1 MSIIRCFNCEQ
12 QLDSDFIGFEFH
24 NEEEWCENCYNNE
37 MERLENEALKIYGNP
52 YDKKTGF
59 LANQDIELDSQGL
72 IDNPKGARG
81 AK

>member
-1 MSIIRCFNCEQ
+1 
-12 QLDSDFIGFEFH
+12 
-24 NEEEWCENCYNNE
+24 
-37 MERLENEALKIYGNP
+37 MERLGNEALKIYGNP

-72 IDNPKGARG
+72 IDNPKGLLG